1 MMKSWISV
9 FSALCAFGSTIV
21 FAADDAPLVAA
32 ASNLQFAM
40 PAIVKAYETETGKT
54 VKVTFGSSGQFATQI
69 ANGAPFDVFL
79 SADEAMVHGLVAQGL
94 TVDDGRLY
102 ALGLLAFYVPLSS
115 TIKVDAHLEGLKEA
129 LRAGNVSKFAIAS
142 PQHAPYGRAAREA
155 LQSAGLWAEIEPNL
169 VIGENVSQALQF
181 VTEGGASA
189 GLVPLSLL
197 VAPAMT
203 AKGQHVIVSDA
214 LVKPLPQSMV
224 VLKRAGPAAN
234 AFASFI
240 TSQKGQA
247 ILAKF
252 GFSSPAG
259 T

>member
-1 MMKSWISV
+1 MMKSFLRV
-9 FSALCAFGSTIV
+9 FAALFALGSSPA
-21 FAADDAPLVAA
+21 FAADDTPVVAA
-32 ASNLQFAM
+32 ASNLQFAL
-40 PAIVKAYETETGKT
+40 PEVVKAYEAETGHT

-79 SADEAMVHGLVAQGL
+79 SADEALVNGLAQQGL
-94 TVDDGRLY
+94 TVDGGRLY
-102 ALGLLAFYVPLSS
+102 ALGLLAFYVPPSS
-115 TIKVDAHLEGLKEA
+115 TIKVDANLAGLKDA
-129 LRAGNVSKFAIAS
+129 LTTGSVSKFAIAS
-142 PQHAPYGRAAREA
+142 PKHAPYGRAARDA
-155 LQSAGLWAEIEPNL
+155 LQAAGLWVEIEPKL

-181 VTEGGASA
+181 VTEGGADS

-197 VAPAMT
+197 LAPAMVG
-203 AKGQHVIVSDA
+203 KGQHVVVA
-214 LVKPLPQSMV
+214 ETLVKPLPQRMV
-224 VLKRAGPAAN
+224 VLKRAGPRAQT
-234 AFASFI
+234 FASFI

>member
-1 MMKSWISV
+1 MTKFWISA
-9 FSALCAFGSTIV
+9 FAALCAFGSTIAS
-21 FAADDAPLVAA
+21 AADDTPLVAA

-40 PAIVKAYETETGKT
+40 PEVVKAYEAETGHT

-79 SADEAMVHGLVAQGL
+79 SADEAMVQGLVAQGL
-94 TVDDGRLY
+94 TVDAGRLY
-102 ALGLLAFYVPLSS
+102 ALGLLALYVPSSS
-115 TIKVDAHLEGLKEA
+115 TIKVDAYLEGLKDA
-129 LRAGNVSKFAIAS
+129 LKAGNVSKFAIAS

-155 LQSAGLWAEIEPNL
+155 LQSVGMWAEIEPKL

-197 VAPAMT
+197 VAPAM
-203 AKGQHVIVSDA
+203 AGKGQHVIVSGT
-214 LVKPLPQSMV
+214 LVKPLPQRMV
-224 VLKRAGPAAN
+224 VLKRAGLAAN

>member
-1 MMKSWISV
+1 MTKSWINV
-9 FSALCAFGSTIV
+9 FAALCAFGSTIAL
-21 FAADDAPLVAA
+21 AAGDTPLVAA

-40 PAIVKAYETETGKT
+40 PEVVKAYEAETGQT

-69 ANGAPFDVFL
+69 TNGAPFDVFL
-79 SADEAMVHGLVAQGL
+79 SADEAMVHGLTEQGL
-94 TVDDGRLY
+94 TVDAGQLY
-102 ALGLLAFYVPLSS
+102 ALGLLAFYVPPSS
-115 TIKVDAHLEGLKEA
+115 AIKADADLEGLKDA
-129 LRAGNVSKFAIAS
+129 LRAGKVGKFAIAS

-155 LQSAGLWAEIEPNL
+155 LQSAGLWAEIEPKL

-181 VTEGGASA
+181 VTEGGAAA

-197 VAPAMT
+197 VAPAM
-203 AKGQHVIVSDA
+203 AGKGQHVIVSDA
-214 LVKPLPQSMV
+214 LVKPLPQRMV
-224 VLKRAGPAAN
+224 VLKRAGPAAM

>member
-1 MMKSWISV
+1 MKSFLRV
-9 FSALCAFGSTIV
+9 FAALCFLGSTLA
-21 FAADDAPLVAA
+21 FAADDVPVVAA
-32 ASNLQFAM
+32 ASNLQFAL
-40 PAIVKAYETETGKT
+40 PDVVKAYEAETGQT
-54 VKVTFGSSGQFATQI
+54 VKLTFGSSGQFATQI

-79 SADEAMVHGLVAQGL
+79 SADEAMVNGLVEKGL
-94 TVDDGRLY
+94 TVDGGRLY
-102 ALGLLAFYVPLSS
+102 ALGLLAFYVPPSS
-115 TIKVDAHLEGLKEA
+115 TIKVDADLAGLKDA
-129 LRAGNVSKFAIAS
+129 LSKGGINKFAIAS
-142 PQHAPYGRAAREA
+142 PKHAPYGRAARDA
-155 LQSAGLWAEIEPNL
+155 LQAIGVWAEIEPKL

-181 VTEGGASA
+181 ITEGGADA

-197 VAPAMT
+197 VAPSMAG
-203 AKGQHVIVSDA
+203 KGQHVIVADT
-214 LVKPLPQSMV
+214 LVKPLPQRMV
-224 VLKRAGPAAN
+224 VLKRAGPTAS